1 MLLRRGMIS
10 IQKTLLNTILIS
22 MKKIKKNITEYF
34 SGWKGEVYFIFTY
47 VKIYLVRE
55 VSSFVNF
62 YY

>member
-1 MLLRRGMIS
+1 MIS
-10 IQKTLLNTILIS
+10 IQKTLLNTILTS
-22 MKKIKKNITEYF
+22 MKKIKNNITEYF

-55 VSSFVNF
+55 VSSSVNF